1 MITAPDIRLYLNLAG
16 ECEVRRAEINHKA
29 RPLWLFTEL
38 FLGLLLRGA
47 IARPRCPAKRTQIS
61 RRKSGNE
68 EKQAPFSFFSFCL
81 LFSCALLRPIMMIF
95 ASELLFAITA
105 LHTFAYLLASC
116 GFSSEMGNV
125 EKRDRQLESRAD
137 AEERNGWKSELTQ
150 IPIHFHESRLISDF
164 AISLRFIFRFSSKLL
179 STQSL
184 ARRRAR
190 TRKQTADAVSYVL
203 KFVIQRLKI
212 LTRLKKLFSSF
223 LLFLVLFF
231 GRLRR

>member
-1 MITAPDIRLYLNLAG
+1 MESKQQFAKLNIPLNIQRDNRTRRSVVSQSRGWVRESG
-16 ECEVRRAEINHKA
+16 ERKLIIKLGLCGFSR
-29 RPLWLFTEL
+29 EL

-116 GFSSEMGNV
+116 GFSAEMGNV

-150 IPIHFHESRLISDF
+150 IPICFHDSRLISNF
-164 AISLRFIFRFSSKLL
+164 AISLRFIFRFSSKLGY
-179 STQSL
+179 Q
-184 ARRRAR
+184 
-190 TRKQTADAVSYVL
+190 RKVRQPVDEREQENKQQT
-203 KFVIQRLKI
+203 
-212 LTRLKKLFSSF
+212 LFRMCWN
-223 LLFLVLFF
+223 L
-231 GRLRR
+231 